1 MAFYL
6 DEQNQVAQTG
16 SDQYAEN
23 REIGLARLIL
33 APPSYTM
40 SGANALLK
48 ATWVIASKA
57 AEPNRIKILKCVDK
71 ATPADIE
78 PTVTE
83 RPFLGGKESY
93 GGKNGVVLF
102 IDSNNKYH
110 NELLKLNGNS
120 FAAYEV
126 DGNNNIAGVSPDGV
140 AFNPRKILKLQVL
153 RRKTVEGAVNQQ
165 TEIQITFADIAVGT
179 REIINPMPT
188 WSALTDIDSVHPVDV
203 AVSGTWLAT
212 GGSWTVKYASTGRPV
227 SGLVAADF
235 VIPGKSVGSVSEST
249 TVPGL
254 YTCVTTGLTTLG
266 TINLTVCASISLTSV
281 AIESTGAASFTI
293 PA

>member
-33 APPSYTM
+33 TPPSYTM
-40 SGANALLK
+40 SGTNALLK
-48 ATWVIASKA
+48 ATWVTATKA

-78 PTVTE
+78 PNVVE
-83 RPFLGGKESY
+83 RPFLGGKETY
-93 GGKNGVVLF
+93 GGKNGVILF
-102 IDSNNKYH
+102 IDSNQKYH
-110 NELLKLNGNS
+110 NELLKLNGNK
-120 FAAYEV
+120 FAGYIV
-126 DGNNNIAGVSPDGV
+126 DGNNNIKGISPDQI
-140 AFNPRKILKLQVL
+140 AFNPRQILTLKVL
-153 RRKTVEGAVNQQ
+153 NRKTAEGVANEQ
-165 TEIQITFADIAVGT
+165 TEIHVTFADIATGT
-179 REIINPMPT
+179 AEIVNPMPT
-188 WSALTDIDSVHPVDV
+188 WSALTDIDSVHPVDI
-203 AVSGTWLAT
+203 AVSGNWAAT

-235 VIPGKSVGSVSEST
+235 VIPGKSVGTVSEST
-249 TVPGL
+249 TEPGL
-254 YTCVTTGLTTLG
+254 YTCVTTSLTNGG

-281 AIESTGAASFTI
+281 AIESTGESTFVI
-293 PA
+293 P